1 MASRFLCLVFF
12 RAAAVDWSEIFENQS
27 PGRHLQSLPDGFEIN
42 QTMNGTI
49 PLTVVPSWDIFLSFS
64 DRQKYIKGR
73 MSLATIYPEIATTFV
88 EHPEHMVDVLN
99 FGSGSGDINTMSSLK
114 LWDPKSGK
122 TATTV
127 SKTYVGEFSQSLY
140 PYDMSCYPFDR
151 KTVHFQ
157 IGIQKPGAIFYKLV
171 LGCVG
176 KGSYPI
182 RVDNDGAVRECS
194 WHIGASYV
202 GFEWDNFTC
211 NLRNDATLNCEMTGT
226 RAWSAL
232 LKTYIWPSIVY
243 GLMGFEAFALG
254 VKHAMPRVAT
264 TMLALLSL
272 TSLRN
277 QVIALVPASGATSWM
292 EEYFLIAISFM
303 FFNLIGHAASFHLDA
318 IGRHHTQL
326 MVNKFN
332 LWAMMAVFVL
342 VVLLR
347 LHMRACPVMDPFITL
362 ALTLGMAAVT
372 ISIIVFLV
380 WCHREAFREAGRK
393 ITEKALASMP
403 SMHHM
408 HHERHYQDHHDSENS
423 V

>member
-1 MASRFLCLVFF
+1 MTYILSISKYVAFVTF
-12 RAAAVDWSEIFENQS
+12 
-27 PGRHLQSLPDGFEIN
+27 GR
-42 QTMNGTI
+42 
-49 PLTVVPSWDIFLSFS
+49 
-64 DRQKYIKGR
+64 
-73 MSLATIYPEIATTFV
+73 
-88 EHPEHMVDVLN
+88 
-99 FGSGSGDINTMSSLK
+99 
-114 LWDPKSGK
+114 
-122 TATTV
+122 
-127 SKTYVGEFSQSLY
+127 SQ
-140 PYDMSCYPFDR
+140 DMSCYPFDR

-292 EEYFLIAISFM
+292 EES
-303 FFNLIGHAASFHLDA
+303 
-318 IGRHHTQL
+318 
-326 MVNKFN
+326 
-332 LWAMMAVFVL
+332 
-342 VVLLR
+342 
-347 LHMRACPVMDPFITL
+347 
-362 ALTLGMAAVT
+362 
-372 ISIIVFLV
+372 
-380 WCHREAFREAGRK
+380 
-393 ITEKALASMP
+393 
-403 SMHHM
+403 
-408 HHERHYQDHHDSENS
+408 
-423 V
+423 